1 MNPIPTPT
9 PIDRVLSLQGKCAV
23 VTGGNRGLGEAI
35 VKRLAEAGAL
45 VLLTGRGEE
54 ALRRVESELTTAGKT
69 AVAVQADASR
79 AEDWHKVID
88 LAVERFGGV
97 DILVNNAAIFPPRL
111 SLEVNEK
118 VWDETLAIDLKGA
131 FFTAQLAAKER
142 MKSGGFAQMLA
153 QMLAQMPL
161 GRPGFPDEIAKAVLF
176 FASDLGSY
184 VSGV

>member
-131 FFTAQLAAKER
+131 FFTAQLAAKAMIKR
-142 MKSGGFAQMLA
+142 KKGGRIIKACVKSS
-153 QMLAQMPL
+153 P
-161 GRPGFPDEIAKAVLF
+161 
-176 FASDLGSY
+176 ASSQ
-184 VSGV
+184 